1 MDQCLEL
8 WFEENKNSST
18 GNRKGRRVRSVSL
31 RRRKRIKR
39 EIQGKNSLWV
49 LLPLTRFL
57 SLSVSLSVCLVLLMK
72 QQLPSVS
79 LLFSG
84 SHIRMTTTTATRFG
98 VTIIVLHVFLPNFWP
113 DLFTRNLVFVPKG
126 VYSHLQRFLHEL
138 HWLLIFLLVVHHQ
151 KQQHPLRWSRHCFLP
166 DNEVKGI
173 FDALL
178 DFKQRLFC
186 LFSLFQSCPR
196 QWISGFGREKMH
208 LFTVDLS
215 NNHRRWWCVCQD
227 CNFRVKSL
235 TLCVSEHLI
244 IF

>member
-39 EIQGKNSLWV
+39 KIQGKNSLWV
-49 LLPLTRFL
+49 LLPLTRSSL
-57 SLSVSLSVCLVLLMK
+57 SLSVSLCLSGYVDETAA
-72 QQLPSVS
+72 SFCF
-79 LLFSG
+79 LLFLWF

-98 VTIIVLHVFLPNFWP
+98 VSIIVLHVFLPNFWP

-196 QWISGFGREKMH
+196 QWISGSGREKMH
-208 LFTVDLS
+208 LFTVGLS
-215 NNHRRWWCVCQD
+215 NNLRHWWCVCQD
-227 CNFRVKSL
+227 CDFRVK
-235 TLCVSEHLI
+235 CVSEHLI